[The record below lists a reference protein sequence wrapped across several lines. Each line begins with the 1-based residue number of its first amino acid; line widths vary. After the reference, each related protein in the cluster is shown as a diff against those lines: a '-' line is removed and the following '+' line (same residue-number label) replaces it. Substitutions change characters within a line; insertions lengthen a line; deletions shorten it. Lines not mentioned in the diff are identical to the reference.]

1 MRQASDGE
9 SVGVARPASM
19 AKFLL
24 GERLKA
30 VKAKSVFS
38 CPERYTRVRE
48 STPIRQ
54 ASAAANTAPSVG
66 RLLFPSLRPSPRPK
80 SIRRH
85 ARLLNIYVC
94 RTGHPSLAEDAAPTH

>member
-9 SVGVARPASM
+9 SVGVARLASM
-19 AKFLL
+19 VKFLL

-48 STPIRQ
+48 STPIRH
-54 ASAAANTAPSVG
+54 ASAAVNTAPSVG
-66 RLLFPSLRPSPRPK
+66 RLLFASDLLPVPNRYGDMPVWLISTCMSHWT
-80 SIRRH
+80 SIGS
-85 ARLLNIYVC
+85 C
-94 RTGHPSLAEDAAPTH
+94 

>member
-38 CPERYTRVRE
+38 CPERYTRVR
-48 STPIRQ
+48 SRPFAKLRQQLTPL
-54 ASAAANTAPSVG
+54 
-66 RLLFPSLRPSPRPK
+66 RLLAGCSSLRPSPRPK